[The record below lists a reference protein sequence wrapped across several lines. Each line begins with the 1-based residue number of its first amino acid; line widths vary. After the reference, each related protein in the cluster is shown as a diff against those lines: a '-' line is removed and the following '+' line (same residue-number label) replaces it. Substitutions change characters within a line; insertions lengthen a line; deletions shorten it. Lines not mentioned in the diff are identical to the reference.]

1 MIFSK
6 GKNYYSKY
14 HFFQN
19 NSQIE
24 IVERYKYL
32 GIVFYFNGNLRHA
45 ADDFYNKALKVF
57 FFVKSKFNNFQEE
70 PLKTCLKLFDSLLK
84 AILAYGCQII
94 T

>member
-19 NSQIE
+19 YSQTE
-24 IVERYKYL
+24 IVERYTYL

-45 ADDFYNKALKVF
+45 ADDLYNKALK
-57 FFVKSKFNNFQEE
+57 KI
-70 PLKTCLKLFDSLLK
+70 SLLK
-84 AILAYGCQII
+84 VNLII
-94 T
+94 SKRYH